1 MGTNA
6 APDNA
11 ASDNAASD
19 NAAPDN
25 AAPVNPAPD
34 NPAPDN
40 PAASAQASVQAST
53 KVSAQASAQASA
65 PIRLSGELARL
76 RALFRERPVR
86 LREIIA
92 VLRQRAWLL
101 VILLCALPFCV
112 PLSVPGVS
120 TPFGLAAA
128 LIALALAR
136 GREPKLSD
144 KTLDRRLPPGF
155 FGKLTGFTG
164 GLVRW
169 LEKWQRPRLASVMG
183 SPALMRLHGAGLL
196 ASSLVL
202 MLPLPVPFSNT
213 LPAIGVLL
221 VAGGLL
227 ERDGLCVLAGHAMF
241 LASVLYLTLWGHAA
255 VELVHYLWD

>member
-6 APDNA
+6 APD
-11 ASDNAASD
+11 DNPP
-19 NAAPDN
+19 AAPPPVPVPVPVP
-25 AAPVNPAPD
+25 AHAPPPSSPAR
-34 NPAPDN
+34 A
-40 PAASAQASVQAST
+40 PAAADAA
-53 KVSAQASAQASA
+53 AR
-65 PIRLSGELARL
+65 PRLSGELARL
-76 RALFRERPVR
+76 RTLFHERPVR

-92 VLRQRAWLL
+92 ALPRRAAWLL

-112 PLSVPGVS
+112 PLPVPGMS

-128 LIALALAR
+128 LVALALAR

-169 LEKWQRPRLASVMG
+169 LEKWQRPRLTSVMA

-196 ASSLVL
+196 ASALVL

-213 LPAIGVLL
+213 LPAIAMLL

-227 ERDGLCVLAGHAMF
+227 ERDGLCVLAGHGLF
-241 LASVLYLTLWGHAA
+241 LAGVLYLTLWGRAA
-255 VELVHYLWD
+255 VGLAHYIWG